1 MNFWSFGAALI
12 AFLQFSCATALPA
25 QSVGET
31 SFENSGAPA
40 AQAEFAR
47 GLAQLHNFEYDDAAA
62 HFRKAQEIDVA
73 FAMAYWGEAMT
84 KNHPVWHQQD
94 REAGREVLKR
104 LGTTPDARVA
114 KAKTDREKLYL
125 QAVEILYGDGAK
137 SDRDQE
143 YIPMMSMWRV
153 FTRCPYWAAPSTG
166 AILRF
171 TCVRPPFL
179 KRSFPVTVRIQVSF
193 TT

>member
-1 MNFWSFGAALI
+1 MPKNYGILGAALI
-12 AFLQFSCATALPA
+12 TFLQLSCATASPA

-62 HFRKAQEIDVA
+62 HFRKAQEIDGA
-73 FAMAYWGEAMT
+73 FVMAYWGEAMT

-94 REAGREVLKR
+94 REAAQEVLKK
-104 LGTTPDARVA
+104 LGTTADIRAA

-125 QAVEILYGDGAK
+125 RAVEIWYGDGAK
-137 SDRDQE
+137 ADRE
-143 YIPMMSMWRV
+143 
-153 FTRCPYWAAPSTG
+153 AALSTG
-166 AILRF
+166 GILRF
-171 TCVRPPFL
+171 TCGLPPFL
-179 KRSFPVTVRIQVSF
+179 KRSFPVTVPIQASC